1 MKQNDIHTEFNSEKN
16 LYQDVG
22 IIIIY
27 NYNVMLPTNAQIF
40 VSGTH
45 VACYMLPALLAHI
58 ISYNRR
64 SPYAFAV
71 VVGDSLLFSALQ
83 L

>member
-40 VSGTH
+40 ISERHTRCVLH
-45 VACYMLPALLAHI
+45 VTGVASAH
-58 ISYNRR
+58 Y
-64 SPYAFAV
+64 FV
-71 VVGDSLLFSALQ
+71 
-83 L
+83 